1 MGEII
6 KISELYNLSSD
17 YQNMLKEAVEQ
28 LEEMEERLSLMIV
41 NIATSGVW
49 KEWSDLMPDGEYFY
63 FGRDALRDTG
73 DENVNFIFVLM
84 DEVILSKEKI
94 QRQIR

>member
-6 KISELYNLSSD
+6 NISDNYKLSSD
-17 YQNMLKEAVEQ
+17 YQDMLKEVIEQ

-41 NIATSGVW
+41 NVATSGVW
-49 KEWSDLMPDGEYFY
+49 KEWSDLISNGEYFY
-63 FGRDALRDTG
+63 FGQEALRDTG
-73 DENVNFIFVLM
+73 DENVNCIFLLM
-84 DEVILSKEKI
+84 DEVVLSREKI